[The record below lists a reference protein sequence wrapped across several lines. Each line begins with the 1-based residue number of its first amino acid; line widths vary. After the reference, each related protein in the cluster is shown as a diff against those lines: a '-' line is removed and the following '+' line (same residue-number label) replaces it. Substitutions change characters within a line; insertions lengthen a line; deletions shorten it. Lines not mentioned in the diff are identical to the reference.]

1 MYSKYENKTYTQ
13 GIQNEVSDLENESK
27 NITIKNNIT
36 SNTDTEKDKFLKTTF
51 QPKCIFTKQN
61 NNISFYQSTS
71 KNSYRSLQNNKNLC
85 PTSNDKN
92 TITLK
97 KPPSAPLQIFGEEK
111 FSYNYTALDKNSTN
125 KSIDKNINSKN
136 ERVNLNE
143 QLVQKYKKPK
153 RTIKSS
159 KKQFNMEKSD
169 NFNVLSYRPVEYE
182 SDTNLIMKDKAKKI
196 QIYKKQEVN
205 EIFYPSKR
213 THSPQLDKDLIEKY
227 QTHTLKYQSFFGSFN
242 CSKNSHM
249 AKSTSKIKTN
259 QLNDFNI
266 DKLIEIGDRYANQCK
281 PVLPLGK
288 IMNNNIIFRTKNKK
302 KTIPY
307 NSKSNFNNYSISN
320 EVKGFY
326 NSCSYNLKNKKRDL
340 EQLKE
345 NSVNLVREK
354 KRVTKKI
361 ISKNNLKNTTTYDE
375 NKEIYSKDSTVKK
388 NLDFNTESIDK
399 TDKKLISNV
408 KMKKKQ
414 FKKNN
419 KNSATHQNN
428 FDKSEEMINYQ
439 EIEPIKKNPKRKK
452 YMNLSINHKENI
464 ENNHV
469 ESFNFVNNRNE
480 KQKIDTNERK
490 LLTDD
495 EGYYRNN
502 NNNYQM
508 PLQKGNNIQNKEIL
522 INNNKKYKNNKIA
535 SNIYYKDSKQKN
547 YYGYDERH
555 NLEDT
560 INNHAYFESVHSKKK
575 LSNHSFDKI
584 N

>member
-13 GIQNEVSDLENESK
+13 GIQNKASDLENESK
-27 NITIKNNIT
+27 NITIKNNIVN
-36 SNTDTEKDKFLKTTF
+36 NTDTEKDKFLKTTF

-71 KNSYRSLQNNKNLC
+71 KNSFRSLQNNKNLC
-85 PTSNDKN
+85 PTSDDKN

-97 KPPSAPLQIFGEEK
+97 KPPSAPLQILGEEK
-111 FSYNYTALDKNSTN
+111 FSYNYTALDKKSTN
-125 KSIDKNINSKN
+125 KSKDKNINSKS
-136 ERVNLNE
+136 ERVNLNP
-143 QLVQKYKKPK
+143 QLMQKYKKPK

-169 NFNVLSYRPVEYE
+169 NFNVLSYRPEKYE
-182 SDTNLIMKDKAKKI
+182 SDTNLIMKDKGKKI

-213 THSPQLDKDLIEKY
+213 THSPQLDKELIEKY

-242 CSKNSHM
+242 CSKNSHT

-302 KTIPY
+302 NTIPY
-307 NSKSNFNNYSISN
+307 NSKSNFNDYSISN
-320 EVKGFY
+320 EIKGYY
-326 NSCSYNLKNKKRDL
+326 NSSSYNLKNKKRDL
-340 EQLKE
+340 EKSKE

-388 NLDFNTESIDK
+388 NLNFNTELIDK
-399 TDKKLISNV
+399 TDKKLISNI

-414 FKKNN
+414 IKKNN
-419 KNSATHQNN
+419 KNSSSHSNN
-428 FDKSEEMINYQ
+428 FDKSEEMLNYQ
-439 EIEPIKKNPKRKK
+439 EIEPIKTNPKRKK
-452 YMNLSINHKENI
+452 YMNLSINQKENI

-469 ESFNFVNNRNE
+469 ESFNIVNNRNE
-480 KQKIDTNERK
+480 KLKIDTTEQK
-490 LLTDD
+490 LLTTD
-495 EGYYRNN
+495 EAYYKN
-502 NNNYQM
+502 NNNYQI
-508 PLQKGNNIQNKEIL
+508 PIEKVNNIQNKEIL

-535 SNIYYKDSKQKN
+535 SNIYYKDNKQKN

-575 LSNHSFDKI
+575 LSNRSFDKI

>member
-13 GIQNEVSDLENESK
+13 GIQNEASDLENESK
-27 NITIKNNIT
+27 NITIKNNIVN
-36 SNTDTEKDKFLKTTF
+36 NTDTEKDKFLKTTF

-71 KNSYRSLQNNKNLC
+71 KNSFRSLQNNKNLC
-85 PTSNDKN
+85 PTSDDKN

-97 KPPSAPLQIFGEEK
+97 KPPSAPLQILGEEK

-125 KSIDKNINSKN
+125 KSKDKNINSKS
-136 ERVNLNE
+136 ERVNLNP
-143 QLVQKYKKPK
+143 QLMQKYKKPK

-169 NFNVLSYRPVEYE
+169 NFNVLSYRPEKYE
-182 SDTNLIMKDKAKKI
+182 SDTNLIMKDKGKKI

-213 THSPQLDKDLIEKY
+213 THSPQLDKELIEKY

-302 KTIPY
+302 NTIPY
-307 NSKSNFNNYSISN
+307 NSKSNFNDYSISN
-320 EVKGFY
+320 EIKGYY
-326 NSCSYNLKNKKRDL
+326 NSSSYNLKNKKRDL
-340 EQLKE
+340 EKLKE

-388 NLDFNTESIDK
+388 NLNFNTELIDK
-399 TDKKLISNV
+399 TDKKLISNI

-414 FKKNN
+414 IKKIN
-419 KNSATHQNN
+419 KNSSTHSNN
-428 FDKSEEMINYQ
+428 FDKSEEMLNYQ
-439 EIEPIKKNPKRKK
+439 EIEPIKTNPKRKK
-452 YMNLSINHKENI
+452 YMNLSINQKENI

-469 ESFNFVNNRNE
+469 ESFNIVNNRNE
-480 KQKIDTNERK
+480 KLKIDTTEKK
-490 LLTDD
+490 LLTTD
-495 EGYYRNN
+495 EAYYKN
-502 NNNYQM
+502 NNNYQI
-508 PLQKGNNIQNKEIL
+508 PIEKVNNIQNKEIL

-535 SNIYYKDSKQKN
+535 SNIYYKDNKQKN

-575 LSNHSFDKI
+575 LSNRSFDKI

>member
-13 GIQNEVSDLENESK
+13 GIQNEASDLENESK
-27 NITIKNNIT
+27 NITIKNNIVN
-36 SNTDTEKDKFLKTTF
+36 NTDTEKDKFLKTTF

-71 KNSYRSLQNNKNLC
+71 KNSFRSLQNNKNLC
-85 PTSNDKN
+85 PTSDDKN

-97 KPPSAPLQIFGEEK
+97 KPPSAPLQILGEEK
-111 FSYNYTALDKNSTN
+111 FSYNYTALDKKSTN
-125 KSIDKNINSKN
+125 KSKDKNINSKS
-136 ERVNLNE
+136 ERVNLNP
-143 QLVQKYKKPK
+143 QLMQKYKKPK

-169 NFNVLSYRPVEYE
+169 NFNVLSYRPEKYE
-182 SDTNLIMKDKAKKI
+182 SDTNLIMKDKGKKI

-213 THSPQLDKDLIEKY
+213 THSPQLDKELIEKY

-302 KTIPY
+302 NTIPY
-307 NSKSNFNNYSISN
+307 NSKSNFNDYSISN
-320 EVKGFY
+320 EIKGYY
-326 NSCSYNLKNKKRDL
+326 NSSSYNLKNKKRDL
-340 EQLKE
+340 EKSKE

-375 NKEIYSKDSTVKK
+375 NKEIYNKDSTVKK
-388 NLDFNTESIDK
+388 NLNFNTELIDK
-399 TDKKLISNV
+399 TDKKLISNI

-414 FKKNN
+414 IKKIN
-419 KNSATHQNN
+419 KNSSSHSNN
-428 FDKSEEMINYQ
+428 FDKSEEMLNHQ
-439 EIEPIKKNPKRKK
+439 EIEPIKTNPKRKK
-452 YMNLSINHKENI
+452 YMNLSINQKENI

-469 ESFNFVNNRNE
+469 ESFNIVNNRNE
-480 KQKIDTNERK
+480 KLKIDTTEKK
-490 LLTDD
+490 LLTTD
-495 EGYYRNN
+495 EAYYKN
-502 NNNYQM
+502 NNNYHI
-508 PLQKGNNIQNKEIL
+508 PIEKVNNIQNKEIL

-535 SNIYYKDSKQKN
+535 SNIYYKDNKQKN

-575 LSNHSFDKI
+575 LSNRSFDKI

>member
-13 GIQNEVSDLENESK
+13 GIQNEASDLENESK
-27 NITIKNNIT
+27 NITIKNNIVN
-36 SNTDTEKDKFLKTTF
+36 NTDTEKDKFLKTTF

-71 KNSYRSLQNNKNLC
+71 KNSFRSLQNNKNLC
-85 PTSNDKN
+85 PTSDDKN

-97 KPPSAPLQIFGEEK
+97 KPPSAPLQILGEEK

-125 KSIDKNINSKN
+125 KSKDKNINSKS
-136 ERVNLNE
+136 ERVNLNP
-143 QLVQKYKKPK
+143 QLMQKYKKPK

-169 NFNVLSYRPVEYE
+169 NFNVLSYRPEKYE
-182 SDTNLIMKDKAKKI
+182 SDTNLIMKDKGKKI

-213 THSPQLDKDLIEKY
+213 THSPQLDKELIEKY

-302 KTIPY
+302 NTIPY
-307 NSKSNFNNYSISN
+307 NSKSNFNDYSISN
-320 EVKGFY
+320 EIKGYY
-326 NSCSYNLKNKKRDL
+326 NSSSYNLKNRKRDL
-340 EQLKE
+340 EKLKE

-388 NLDFNTESIDK
+388 NLNFNTELIDK
-399 TDKKLISNV
+399 TDKKLISNI

-414 FKKNN
+414 IKKIN
-419 KNSATHQNN
+419 KNSSSHSNN
-428 FDKSEEMINYQ
+428 FDKSEEMLNYQ
-439 EIEPIKKNPKRKK
+439 EIEPIKTNPKRKK
-452 YMNLSINHKENI
+452 YMNLSINQKENI

-469 ESFNFVNNRNE
+469 ESFNIVNNRNE
-480 KQKIDTNERK
+480 KLKIDTTEKK
-490 LLTDD
+490 LLTTD
-495 EGYYRNN
+495 EAYYKN
-502 NNNYQM
+502 NNNYHI
-508 PLQKGNNIQNKEIL
+508 PIEKVNNIQNKEIL

-535 SNIYYKDSKQKN
+535 SNIYYKDNKQKN

-575 LSNHSFDKI
+575 LSNRSFDKI

>member
-13 GIQNEVSDLENESK
+13 GIQNEASDLENESK
-27 NITIKNNIT
+27 NITIKNNIVN
-36 SNTDTEKDKFLKTTF
+36 NTDTEKDKFLKTTF

-71 KNSYRSLQNNKNLC
+71 KNSFRSLQNNKNLC
-85 PTSNDKN
+85 PTSDDKN

-97 KPPSAPLQIFGEEK
+97 KPPSAPLQILGEEK
-111 FSYNYTALDKNSTN
+111 FSYNYTALDKKSTN
-125 KSIDKNINSKN
+125 KSKDKNINSKS
-136 ERVNLNE
+136 ERVNLNP
-143 QLVQKYKKPK
+143 QLMQKYKKPK

-169 NFNVLSYRPVEYE
+169 NFNVLSYRPEKYE
-182 SDTNLIMKDKAKKI
+182 SDTNLIMKDKGKKI

-213 THSPQLDKDLIEKY
+213 THSPQLDKELIEKY

-302 KTIPY
+302 NTIPY
-307 NSKSNFNNYSISN
+307 NSKSNFNDYSISN
-320 EVKGFY
+320 EIKGYY
-326 NSCSYNLKNKKRDL
+326 NSSSYNLKNKKRDL
-340 EQLKE
+340 EKLKE

-388 NLDFNTESIDK
+388 NLNFNTELIDK
-399 TDKKLISNV
+399 TDKKLISNI

-414 FKKNN
+414 FKKIN
-419 KNSATHQNN
+419 KNSSTHSNN
-428 FDKSEEMINYQ
+428 FDKSEEMLNHQ
-439 EIEPIKKNPKRKK
+439 EIEPIKTNPKRKK
-452 YMNLSINHKENI
+452 YMNLSINQKENI

-469 ESFNFVNNRNE
+469 ESFNIVNNRNE
-480 KQKIDTNERK
+480 KLKIDTTEKK
-490 LLTDD
+490 LLTTD
-495 EGYYRNN
+495 EAYYKN
-502 NNNYQM
+502 NNNYQI
-508 PLQKGNNIQNKEIL
+508 PIEKVNNIQNKEIL

-535 SNIYYKDSKQKN
+535 SNIYYKDNKQKN

-575 LSNHSFDKI
+575 LSNRSFDKI

>member
-13 GIQNEVSDLENESK
+13 GIQNEASDLENESK
-27 NITIKNNIT
+27 NITIKNNIVN
-36 SNTDTEKDKFLKTTF
+36 NTDTEKDKFLKTTF

-71 KNSYRSLQNNKNLC
+71 KNSFRSLQNNKNLC
-85 PTSNDKN
+85 PTSDDKN

-97 KPPSAPLQIFGEEK
+97 KPPSAPLQILGEEK
-111 FSYNYTALDKNSTN
+111 FSYNYTALDKKSTN
-125 KSIDKNINSKN
+125 KSKDKNINSKS
-136 ERVNLNE
+136 ERVNLNP
-143 QLVQKYKKPK
+143 QLMQKYKKPK

-169 NFNVLSYRPVEYE
+169 NFNVLSYRPEKYE
-182 SDTNLIMKDKAKKI
+182 SDTNLIMKDKGKKI

-213 THSPQLDKDLIEKY
+213 THSPQLDKELIEKY

-302 KTIPY
+302 NTIPY
-307 NSKSNFNNYSISN
+307 NSKSNFNDYSISN
-320 EVKGFY
+320 EIKGYY
-326 NSCSYNLKNKKRDL
+326 NSSSYNLKNKKRDL
-340 EQLKE
+340 EKLKE

-388 NLDFNTESIDK
+388 NLKFNTELIDK
-399 TDKKLISNV
+399 TDKKLISNI

-414 FKKNN
+414 IKKIN
-419 KNSATHQNN
+419 KNSSTHSNN
-428 FDKSEEMINYQ
+428 FDKSEEMLNYQ
-439 EIEPIKKNPKRKK
+439 EIEPIKTNPKRKK
-452 YMNLSINHKENI
+452 YMNLSINQKENI

-469 ESFNFVNNRNE
+469 ESFNIVNNRNE
-480 KQKIDTNERK
+480 KLKIDTTEKK
-490 LLTDD
+490 LVTTD
-495 EGYYRNN
+495 EAYYKN
-502 NNNYQM
+502 NNNYRI
-508 PLQKGNNIQNKEIL
+508 PIEKVNNIQNKEIL

-535 SNIYYKDSKQKN
+535 SNIIMAMMK
-547 YYGYDERH
+547 G
-555 NLEDT
+555 
-560 INNHAYFESVHSKKK
+560 I
-575 LSNHSFDKI
+575 I
-584 N
+584 

>member
-13 GIQNEVSDLENESK
+13 GIQNEASDLENESK
-27 NITIKNNIT
+27 NITIKNNIVN
-36 SNTDTEKDKFLKTTF
+36 NTDTEKDKFLKTTF

-71 KNSYRSLQNNKNLC
+71 KNSFRSLQNNKNLC
-85 PTSNDKN
+85 PTSDDKN

-97 KPPSAPLQIFGEEK
+97 KPPSAPLQILGEEK

-125 KSIDKNINSKN
+125 KSKDKNINSKS
-136 ERVNLNE
+136 ERVNLNP
-143 QLVQKYKKPK
+143 QLMQKYKKPK

-169 NFNVLSYRPVEYE
+169 NFNVLSYRPEKYE
-182 SDTNLIMKDKAKKI
+182 SDTNLIMKDKGKKI

-213 THSPQLDKDLIEKY
+213 THSPQLDKELIEKY

-302 KTIPY
+302 NTIPY
-307 NSKSNFNNYSISN
+307 NSKSNFNDYSISN
-320 EVKGFY
+320 EIKGYY
-326 NSCSYNLKNKKRDL
+326 NSSSYNLKNKKRDL
-340 EQLKE
+340 EKLKE

-388 NLDFNTESIDK
+388 NLNFNTELIDK
-399 TDKKLISNV
+399 TDKKLISNI

-414 FKKNN
+414 IKKIN
-419 KNSATHQNN
+419 KNSSTHSNN
-428 FDKSEEMINYQ
+428 FDKSEEMLNYQ
-439 EIEPIKKNPKRKK
+439 EIEPIKTNPKRKK
-452 YMNLSINHKENI
+452 YMNLSINQKENI

-469 ESFNFVNNRNE
+469 ESFNIVNNRNE
-480 KQKIDTNERK
+480 KLKIDTTE
-490 LLTDD
+490 
-495 EGYYRNN
+495 
-502 NNNYQM
+502 
-508 PLQKGNNIQNKEIL
+508 
-522 INNNKKYKNNKIA
+522 
-535 SNIYYKDSKQKN
+535 
-547 YYGYDERH
+547 
-555 NLEDT
+555 
-560 INNHAYFESVHSKKK
+560 KKK
-575 LSNHSFDKI
+575 KI
-584 N
+584 

>member
-13 GIQNEVSDLENESK
+13 GIQNEASDLENESK
-27 NITIKNNIT
+27 NITIKNNIIN
-36 SNTDTEKDKFLKTTF
+36 NTDTEKDKFLKTTF

-71 KNSYRSLQNNKNLC
+71 KNSFRSLQNNKNLC
-85 PTSNDKN
+85 PTSDDKN

-97 KPPSAPLQIFGEEK
+97 KPPSAPLQILGEEK

-125 KSIDKNINSKN
+125 KSKDKNINSKS
-136 ERVNLNE
+136 ERVNLNP
-143 QLVQKYKKPK
+143 QLMQKYKKPK

-159 KKQFNMEKSD
+159 KKHFNMEKSD
-169 NFNVLSYRPVEYE
+169 NFNVLSYRPEKYE
-182 SDTNLIMKDKAKKI
+182 SDTNLIMKDKGKKI

-213 THSPQLDKDLIEKY
+213 THSPQLDKELIEKY

-302 KTIPY
+302 NTIPY
-307 NSKSNFNNYSISN
+307 NSKSNFNDYSISN
-320 EVKGFY
+320 EIKGYY
-326 NSCSYNLKNKKRDL
+326 NSSSYNLKNKKRDL
-340 EQLKE
+340 EKLKE

-388 NLDFNTESIDK
+388 NLNFNTELIDK
-399 TDKKLISNV
+399 TDKKLISNI

-414 FKKNN
+414 IKKIN
-419 KNSATHQNN
+419 KNSSTHSNN
-428 FDKSEEMINYQ
+428 FDKSEEMLNYQ
-439 EIEPIKKNPKRKK
+439 EIEPIKTNPKRKK
-452 YMNLSINHKENI
+452 YMNLSINQKENI

-469 ESFNFVNNRNE
+469 ESFNIVNNRNE
-480 KQKIDTNERK
+480 KLKIDTTEKK
-490 LLTDD
+490 LLTTD
-495 EGYYRNN
+495 EVYYKN
-502 NNNYQM
+502 NNNYQI
-508 PLQKGNNIQNKEIL
+508 PIEKVNNIQNKEIL

-535 SNIYYKDSKQKN
+535 SNIYYKDNKQKN

-575 LSNHSFDKI
+575 LSNRSFDKI